1 MRPRVVVP
9 DDCPQVL
16 RISSAWAALH
26 RLAEVTHYGSLPGSP
41 SELTRRL
48 QGADAALN
56 IRASSPFG
64 AEVFG
69 ACPTLRLV
77 SVWGTGI
84 DNIDLAA
91 ASRHGVTVTNT
102 PGVNAAAVAEHTL
115 ALMLAVARRIPLSDS
130 ETKAGRWN
138 QALLTQL
145 RGKILGVI
153 GLGAI
158 GRAVARLAQ
167 GIGMEVIAWTMHPS
181 EERARALGVRLVE
194 KEQLLREADLV
205 SLHLRLTPEATDFLG
220 EKELSL
226 MKPTAYL
233 INTARGALVN
243 RDALFAALRDRRIA
257 GAGLDVFHRE
267 PISPDDPLLSLPN
280 VVLTPHIAGMTSEVI
295 EDGLNQAVANI
306 EHFFAGQPRNVVGTS

>member
-9 DDCPQVL
+9 DDYPPVVPP
-16 RISSAWAALH
+16 SSAWGILH
-26 RLAEVTHYGSLPGSP
+26 RLAEVTHYDSLPGSLP
-41 SELTRRL
+41 ELIRRL
-48 QGADAALN
+48 EGADAALN
-56 IRASSPFG
+56 IRASSPFRE
-64 AEVFG
+64 EVFA

-77 SVWGTGI
+77 SVWGTGV

-91 ASRHGVTVTNT
+91 ASRQGVTITHT

-115 ALMLAVARRIPLSDS
+115 ALMLAVTRRIPLSDS

-138 QALLTQL
+138 QVRLTQL
-145 RGKILGVI
+145 RGKILGII

-158 GRAVARLAQ
+158 GRAVAGLGR

-181 EERARALGVRLVE
+181 ETRALGIRLVE
-194 KEQLLREADLV
+194 KTELLQEADLV
-205 SLHLRLTPEATDFLG
+205 SLHLRLTPEARDFLG
-220 EKELSL
+220 ETELSL

-233 INTARGALVN
+233 INTARAALVN
-243 RDALFAALRDRRIA
+243 HDALYAALRDRRIA

-267 PISPDDPLLSLPN
+267 PVSPDDPLLSLPN
-280 VVLTPHIAGMTSEVI
+280 VVLTPHVAGMTPEVI

-306 EHFFAGQPRNVVGTS
+306 EHFFAGRPGNVVGTP

>member
-16 RISSAWAALH
+16 RTSSAWGGLH
-26 RLAEVTHYGSLPGSP
+26 RLAEVTHYSSLPGSP

-48 QGADAALN
+48 QGANAALN
-56 IRASSPFG
+56 IRASSPFSE
-64 AEVFG
+64 EVFA

-77 SVWGTGI
+77 SVWGTGV

-115 ALMLAVARRIPLSDS
+115 ALMLAVARRILLSDS

-138 QALLTQL
+138 QVLLTQL
-145 RGKILGVI
+145 RGKILGVV

-167 GIGMEVIAWTMHPS
+167 GIGMEVIAWTIHPS
-181 EERARALGVRLVE
+181 EERARALGIRLVE
-194 KEQLLREADLV
+194 KEQLLRQADLV

-220 EKELSL
+220 EKELAL

-243 RDALFAALRDRRIA
+243 RDALYAALRDGRIA